1 HDRADPAGRL
11 RRQHGAAGGRPVIV
25 ELIEKQVGKAVDF
38 VRFVGLAL
46 RIQFTRLPPRDVFV
60 TQFVDAGWGS
70 LSLLTMLTI
79 FAGLNLSVQS
89 YGSFERFGGQDLL
102 GMFAGIGGVRE
113 LYPVMA
119 AVVCGARIGANLAA
133 SLANMKISEQ
143 IEALEVMAVDPL
155 QYLIAPRLW
164 AVTLALPLLCGYADV
179 IGLAASYGGAVWQLG
194 LDPGSF
200 IAQVQE
206 HVGLADTGTG
216 LFKGLIVDCMV
227 AIISCYHGYSVAKRD
242 GAEGVGF
249 ATNLAIVNGTVTC

>member
-1 HDRADPAGRL
+1 
-11 RRQHGAAGGRPVIV
+11 VIDKLV
-25 ELIEKQVGKAVDF
+25 DSITKAVAKGVDF
-38 VRFVGLAL
+38 VRFIGLAL
-46 RIQFTRLPPRDVFV
+46 RIQFTRIPPRDVLV
-60 TQFVDAGWGS
+60 SQLVDAGWGS
-70 LSLLTMLTI
+70 LALLTMLTI

-133 SLANMKISEQ
+133 SLANMRISEQ

-155 QYLIAPRLW
+155 QYLVAPRLW

-179 IGLAASYGGAVWQLG
+179 IGLAASYAGAVWQLG

-200 IAQVQE
+200 ITQVQE
-206 HVGLADTGTG
+206 QVGLADIGTG
-216 LFKGLIVDCMV
+216 LFKGLVMGWMV
-227 AIISCYHGYSVAKRD
+227 AVIACYHGYSVAKRD
-242 GAEGVGF
+242 GAEGVGI
-249 ATNLAIVNGTVTC
+249 ATNLAIVHGAVMCIVVNLLLSWLIYG

>member
-1 HDRADPAGRL
+1 MPMLDGLIAELEAGL
-11 RRQHGAAGGRPVIV
+11 H
-25 ELIEKQVGKAVDF
+25 KAIDF
-38 VRFVGLAL
+38 VRFIGLAL
-46 RIQFTRLPPRDVFV
+46 RIQFTRIPPRDVLV

-70 LSLLTMLTI
+70 LALLTMLTT

-133 SLANMKISEQ
+133 SLANMRISEQ

-155 QYLIAPRLW
+155 HYLVAPRLW

-179 IGLAASYGGAVWQLG
+179 VGLAASYAGAVWQLD
-194 LDPGSF
+194 LDAGSF
-200 IAQVQE
+200 ISQIKDQVR
-206 HVGLADTGTG
+206 LADLATGI
-216 LFKGLIVDCMV
+216 FKGLVMGWMV
-227 AIISCYHGYSVAKRD
+227 AVIACYHGYSVAKRD
-242 GAEGVGF
+242 GAEGVGI
-249 ATNLAIVNGTVTC
+249 ATNLAIVHGAVTCIVVNLILSWLIYG